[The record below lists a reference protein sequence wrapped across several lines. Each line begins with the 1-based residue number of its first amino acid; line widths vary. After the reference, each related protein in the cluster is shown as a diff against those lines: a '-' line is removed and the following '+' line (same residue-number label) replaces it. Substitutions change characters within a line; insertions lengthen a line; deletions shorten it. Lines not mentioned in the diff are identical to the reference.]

1 MKKTKLE
8 TIEKKASTEPQV
20 VLLCLCFRIQTQ
32 IYILRLNIQTNG
44 QYLQTNSRVN
54 TIKVHCSEYW

>member
-20 VLLCLCFRIQTQ
+20 VCCAYVSGYKHRFT
-32 IYILRLNIQTNG
+32 YC
-44 QYLQTNSRVN
+44 V
-54 TIKVHCSEYW
+54 